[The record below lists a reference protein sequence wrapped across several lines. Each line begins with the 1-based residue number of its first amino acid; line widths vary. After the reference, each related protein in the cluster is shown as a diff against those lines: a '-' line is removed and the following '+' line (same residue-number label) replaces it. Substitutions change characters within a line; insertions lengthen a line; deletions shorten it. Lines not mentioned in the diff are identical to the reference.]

1 MSNVQNNREH
11 YTWSR
16 RSQHF
21 HTLRMYYS
29 NGGWNKLWKSITI
42 WGGDTLCLVSY
53 WFLISRRRYKTSLP
67 HHSLL
72 LTLSSIAYM
81 SRQGWVSAM
90 GLQDISAALQ
100 YSLFWTLSII
110 AACMS
115 RLGWV
120 LTVWCGVART
130 VEDGPG
136 CRQLLRWCRGQ
147 KVSITRFSG

>member
-42 WGGDTLCLVSY
+42 WGGDTLCLVFY

-81 SRQGWVSAM
+81 SHQGWVSAI
-90 GLQDISAALQ
+90 GLEKVLRYKTSLLQ
-100 YSLFWTLSII
+100 CGTLYSEHCQSLL
-110 AACMS
+110 ACLVS
-115 RLGWV
+115 GEYL
-120 LTVWCGVART
+120 CGVVWR
-130 VEDGPG
+130 
-136 CRQLLRWCRGQ
+136 LLSRMDQDVGSCWGDAGVKKCQ
-147 KVSITRFSG
+147 